1 MEAIQIVSDIQEES
15 EGKID
20 LLSRFLVLVT
30 CYIMLPPNQMKQN
43 VMRRRSLM
51 KGNEK
56 LKNIV
61 KSKTLPSV

>member
-1 MEAIQIVSDIQEES
+1 MEAIQIVSDVQEES

-43 VMRRRSLM
+43 GMRRRSLM

-56 LKNIV
+56 LKKIV

>member
-1 MEAIQIVSDIQEES
+1 MEAIQIVSDVQEES

-30 CYIMLPPNQMKQN
+30 CYIVLPPNQMKQN
-43 VMRRRSLM
+43 GMRRRSLM

-56 LKNIV
+56 LKKIV